1 MATIQYGTKVVKVMP
16 TFSFVIPKNNFYINT
31 PGFSVNA
38 TTDKYLSLEK
48 NGTFNILNTNTQP
61 IYFND
66 ITFVKATPRDSEL
79 KSRSNFIKVLLTK
92 TYETETKYYQEYT
105 VSTNGI
111 VTGILTIVT
120 DLSVIGSNKVII
132 PLARLEF
139 SAFYEVKNLGQLSKH
154 YYGKTTN
161 NPLKRVGI
169 VDFTFNLKAYGDKE
183 LTKLINE
190 ELVISTILVNT

>member
-1 MATIQYGTKVVKVMP
+1 MPTIQYGTKVVKVMP
-16 TFSFVIPKNNFYINT
+16 VFSFVIPKNNFYLNT

-48 NGTFNILNTNTQP
+48 EGTFNILNTNTQP
-61 IYFND
+61 IYFSD

-79 KSRSNFIKVLLTK
+79 KSRVNFIKVLLTK

-105 VSTNGI
+105 ISISGVSTGK
-111 VTGILTIVT
+111 LTIVT
-120 DLSVIGSNKVII
+120 DLGAIGSNKVIV
-132 PLARLEF
+132 PLTKLEF
-139 SAFYEVKNLGQLSKH
+139 SAFYEVKNLGLLSKH
-154 YYGKTTN
+154 YYGKTTS

-183 LTKLINE
+183 LTKVINE

>member
-1 MATIQYGTKVVKVMP
+1 MATLQYGTKVVKVMP

-48 NGTFNILNTNTQP
+48 EGKFNILNTNTKP
-61 IYFND
+61 IYFSD

-79 KSRSNFIKVLLTK
+79 KSRLNYIKVLLTN

-105 VSTNGI
+105 VSINGI
-111 VTGILTIVT
+111 VTGVLTIVT
-120 DLSVIGSNKVII
+120 DLGTIGSNRSIV
-132 PLARLEF
+132 PLTKLEF
-139 SAFYEVKNLGQLSKH
+139 AAFYEVKNLGQLSKH

-161 NPLKRVGI
+161 NPLKWVGI

-183 LTKLINE
+183 LTKVINE
-190 ELVISTILVNT
+190 DLVISTILVNT